1 MNNAYNGRPGCSC
14 VIDISTPATLER
26 DFNLWLNGLP
36 PSTSFD
42 TPCHF
47 SQSRCDYNMNT
58 EVSYYAADRHE
69 PKDKKSKRKS
79 TLRKGYVFPCRFC
92 NFGPRSS
99 LPTCCFQVLLFISL
113 GTGTNLY
120 GRPYCPGRPL
130 SMEERTQII
139 ELHNQGMKVNAIS
152 KQLCISHGCVSKI
165 ISRFRDTGLLS
176 PASNPDHRRP
186 RRSKKPPIGS
196 SAPNRPPVSTPPLSY
211 INELTAHALNQM
223 DVATS
228 TAYM

>member
-79 TLRKGYVFPCRFC
+79 TLRK
-92 NFGPRSS
+92 
-99 LPTCCFQVLLFISL
+99 